1 MKIPEMKTERLC
13 IRKYEE
19 KDFEDLYEYLS
30 DEEVVRFEP
39 YLPMSRE
46 EVRKCL
52 EDRIASDEFMAVE
65 ELETGKLIGNLYLG
79 ERYAESVELG
89 YVFNRSFWGKGYAF
103 EACDCLCQYAAE
115 QGKHRIE
122 ANCDPENQASWHL
135 LERLGFVREGH
146 LHKDIYFRTDADG
159 KPIWKDTYI
168 YSKLLDA

>member
-52 EDRIASDEFMAVE
+52 
-65 ELETGKLIGNLYLG
+65 
-79 ERYAESVELG
+79 
-89 YVFNRSFWGKGYAF
+89 
-103 EACDCLCQYAAE
+103 
-115 QGKHRIE
+115 
-122 ANCDPENQASWHL
+122 
-135 LERLGFVREGH
+135 
-146 LHKDIYFRTDADG
+146 
-159 KPIWKDTYI
+159 
-168 YSKLLDA
+168 